1 MNMKKLLTIIA
12 ALFVFFA
19 SGAQNINLHRQDASV
34 RELMQEIQQKYGYS
48 FSLSSDV
55 VDIDRKV
62 PSVNIESGKID
73 DALKV
78 IFKGQDVSYSING
91 KTIVVTKVNLEQKGN
106 KGGAAKTIK
115 PSGNTPA
122 NSSATYR
129 KPAQDATSAKAQTQG
144 PRVIKGKVVDET
156 GEAMIGAGVMSADG
170 KRGVVTDLDGN
181 YSFPVIPGDR
191 KLVFSF
197 IGYTSRELEIGDDS
211 VIDVILLPD
220 KENRLNDAVVIGYGT
235 VKKKDL
241 TGSVANVKMSDIQ
254 AAPVVSIDQA
264 LQGRVAGVD
273 IMNTTGE
280 PGAATSIRVRGTRS
294 VTASN
299 EPLIIL
305 DGVMDAVSDFGDI
318 NPDDIESVTI
328 LKDASSTAIYGSR
341 GANGVIMVTTKTGSS
356 TSSKPVI
363 RAKAVTGV
371 SWISKH
377 LDLMN
382 TEEFTRYRNDFWY
395 ANGATETHQIPRYD
409 PDNYTNDTDWISAI
423 TRVAPYQNY
432 NVSASGRDKG
442 YNYFTSL
449 SFWDERGIVLDSGQ
463 QRISGRLNFNK
474 DLAKW
479 FTLGLKASTVYRV
492 KDRNKAVFSGSGYS
506 NGAMYLPPVI
516 GLLDNQNPFIDNSA
530 LINTPYASIMYEDY
544 YDKSWT
550 NMDVVEF
557 RIKPVKGLVIN
568 SQNSIGNTEYHIY
581 HFWPNELPKRI
592 EAEGADAYKFEREI
606 VNLSSENTVT
616 YNTKF
621 GKHHFFEAMAGY
633 SLNRQ
638 EWSSTSATAKG
649 IISDAFSWNNLNAV
663 SSKDGYNIGSSYQRI
678 LRQSVYGRFN
688 YNYRGKYYVTATLR
702 ADGSSNFAENR
713 KWGFFPSIALK
724 WNMKKEFFF
733 KKARWI
739 NDLNLRASAGSTGND
754 AIAAYL
760 SQQAYTST
768 TASYIFDG
776 NQGAS
781 FYPSRLASTD
791 LTWEK
796 TDQYNI
802 ALEGAVFKERL
813 TFDLEAYYSRTTD
826 LLLQVS
832 TVASTGYTSRY
843 TNLGLTTNKGVELTL
858 ESKNFE
864 RKNFGW
870 TTSFTVSHN
879 SQMVNDI
886 GHESYVSCV
895 DSPDSY
901 MMYGYKAGYPLNAL
915 WGFKAAGCVHNEDE
929 YNENIASKEYAYRN
943 SFSSAKA
950 ALGHPRYIDKDHDG
964 MLTQA
969 DLFYLGN
976 ADPDL
981 YGGLQNTFHFGNL
994 QLSIYFAY
1002 SLGGKI
1008 YNYSELYMGGGSY
1021 TNQYRYAL
1029 DSWHPVR
1036 NPDSDQPIAG
1046 SSRWLIPSDK
1056 MVYDASYLRLKDVSL
1071 QYTFNMPASF
1081 KVFRELTVGL
1091 SGTNLKLWSDYL
1103 GFDPDVSTE
1112 SEGSTLRRV
1121 DKNSYPTS
1129 KRIVANVSIKF

>member
-1 MNMKKLLTIIA
+1 MRKLSLALA
-12 ALFVFFA
+12 AVILCT
-19 SGAQNINLHRQDASV
+19 GLCAQNITMHRNGATV
-34 RELMQEIQQKYGYS
+34 RSLMQQIQKDYGFS

-55 VDIDRKV
+55 VDIDRVV
-62 PSVNIESGKID
+62 PSIDVDSGRIED
-73 DALKV
+73 VLET
-78 IFKGQDVSYSING
+78 IFSGQDVRYILNG
-91 KTIVVTKVNLEQKGN
+91 KTIVVTR
-106 KGGAAKTIK
+106 AAKSDAKEATLPADGKTREAEARPQPAPSAEKPAPATRTPDRK
-115 PSGNTPA
+115 PSARTIRG
-122 NSSATYR
+122 R
-129 KPAQDATSAKAQTQG
+129 
-144 PRVIKGKVVDET
+144 VVDET
-156 GEAMIGAGVMSADG
+156 GEPLIGAGVLSSDG

-181 YSFPVIPGDR
+181 YSFLATPADR

-197 IGYTSRELEIGDDS
+197 VGYVPGEQDIEGRDI
-211 VIDVILLPD
+211 VDVILLPEKD
-220 KENRLNDAVVIGYGT
+220 NRLNDAVVIGYGT
-235 VKKKDL
+235 VRKKDL
-241 TGSVANVKMSDIQ
+241 TGSVASVKMSDIN

-264 LQGRVAGVD
+264 LQGRIAGVD

-280 PGAATSIRVRGTRS
+280 PGSATSIRVRGTRS

-318 NPDDIESVTI
+318 NPEDIENVTI

-341 GANGVIMVTTKTGSS
+341 GSNGVIMVTTRTGNGTGSR
-356 TSSKPVI
+356 PVI
-363 RAKAVTGV
+363 RAKAVSGV
-371 SWISKH
+371 SWIAKK

-382 TEEFTRYRNDFWY
+382 AEEFTRYRNDFWY
-395 ANGATETHQIPRYD
+395 ANGAVSGRQVPRYD
-409 PDNYTNDTDWISAI
+409 PDNYSNDTDWISAI

-432 NVSASGRDKG
+432 NVSVSGRDKG
-442 YNYFTSL
+442 YNYFSSL
-449 SFWDERGIVLDSGQ
+449 SFWDERGIVLNSGQ

-474 DLAKW
+474 DLTGWLA
-479 FTLGLKASTVYRV
+479 LGLKTSTVYRV

-516 GLLDNQNPFIDNSA
+516 GLLDNQNPFIENSS
-530 LINTPYASIMYEDY
+530 LINTPYASIKYEDY
-544 YDKSWT
+544 FDKSWT

-557 RIKPVKGLVIN
+557 KIKPFKGLVIN
-568 SQNSIGNTEYHIY
+568 SQNSVGNTEFHIY

-592 EAEGADAYKFEREI
+592 EIEGADAYKFEREI

-616 YNTKF
+616 WNTKVA
-621 GKHHFFEAMAGY
+621 KHHSIEAMAGY
-633 SLNRQ
+633 SINSQ
-638 EWSSTSATAKG
+638 EWSSTGATAKG

-663 SSKDGYNIGSSYQRI
+663 ASKDGYNIVSDYRRI
-678 LRQSVYGRFN
+678 LRQSVYGRVN
-688 YNYRGKYYVTATLR
+688 YNYRGKYYLTATLR

-713 KWGFFPSIALK
+713 KWGFFPSVALK

-733 KKARWI
+733 KKLRWL
-739 NDLNLRASAGSTGND
+739 NDLSLRASAGRTGND

-768 TASYIFDG
+768 TTSYIFDG

-802 ALEGAVFKERL
+802 ALEGAMFRDRL
-813 TFDLEAYYSRTTD
+813 TFDVEAYYSRTTD

-843 TNLGLTTNKGVELTL
+843 TNLGLTTNRGVELTL
-858 ESKNFE
+858 ESKNVE
-864 RKNFGW
+864 KKNFGW

-879 SQMVNDI
+879 SQMVEDI
-886 GHESYVSCV
+886 GHESFVSCV
-895 DSPDSY
+895 ESPDSY

-915 WGFKAAGCVHNEDE
+915 WGFKAAGCVHNEEE
-929 YNENIASKEYAYRN
+929 YNENMASRQYAYRN
-943 SFSSAKA
+943 SFSSPKA
-950 ALGHPRYIDKDHDG
+950 ALGQPRYIDRDHDG
-964 MLTQA
+964 MLTQS

-981 YGGLQNTFHFGNL
+981 YGGLQNTFHIGNM
-994 QLSIYFAY
+994 QLSVYFAY
-1002 SLGGKI
+1002 SIGGRI

-1021 TNQYRYAL
+1021 TNQYRYVL

-1036 NPDSDQPIAG
+1036 NPGSDQPVAG
-1046 SSRWLIPSDK
+1046 SSRWLIPSDR
-1056 MVYDASYLRLKDVSL
+1056 MVYDASYLRLKDVSV
-1071 QYTFNMPASF
+1071 QYTFNMPSSF

-1091 SGTNLKLWSDYL
+1091 SGTNLKLWSGYL

-1129 KRIVANVSIKF
+1129 KRVVANLSIKF